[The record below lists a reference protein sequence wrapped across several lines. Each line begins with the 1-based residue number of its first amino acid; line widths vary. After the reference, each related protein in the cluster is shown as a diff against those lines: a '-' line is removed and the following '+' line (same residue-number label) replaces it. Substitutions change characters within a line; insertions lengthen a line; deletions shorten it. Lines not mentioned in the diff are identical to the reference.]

1 MGLTEALKRE
11 FCFYPIKGDDKQTVL
26 DNLISRFVS
35 EYGCDED
42 EEAEIRKAV
51 FDREELCSTGL
62 ENGIAIPHAK
72 LDSFKQTVVALGVG
86 EKDIDYGSSDGSK
99 TGIYF
104 LVLGSA
110 ANPSDHVMVLAQ
122 IAKLAKS
129 TALLKA
135 IRNAKSGKEIADL
148 VL

>member
-11 FCFYPIKGDDKQTVL
+11 FCFYPIKGDDKQSVL
-26 DNLISRFVS
+26 DDLTSRFAS

-42 EEAEIRKAV
+42 EEATIRKAV
-51 FDREELCSTGL
+51 FDREALCSTGL

-72 LDSFKQTVVALGVG
+72 LDSIKETVVALGVG
-86 EKDIDYGSSDGSK
+86 EKDIDFGSADGSR

-110 ANPSDHVMVLAQ
+110 ANPSEHVMVLAQ
-122 IAKLAKS
+122 IARLAKS

-135 IRNAKSGKEIADL
+135 IRNARSGEEIADL